1 MFAGSF
7 FSIFMYA
14 EKAVVWTQRKEESM
28 NVRFIGSV
36 LALIWCFRASL
47 KSTESVVLHV
57 FDHFLGVAAVRHAF
71 AREKQT
77 ERKKRNILLRTSET
91 EQKKGRKYSR
101 MFSRLSLF
109 GHVWCVEGVSN
120 YTCLCAGCR
129 QILGARFMS
138 DISIVEEGFLIHR
151 HHESA
156 CFVCPNNSVCSF

>member
-1 MFAGSF
+1 M
-7 FSIFMYA
+7 FSITFLGVA
-14 EKAVVWTQRKEESM
+14 AVQHASSKSM
-28 NVRFIGSV
+28 
-36 LALIWCFRASL
+36 
-47 KSTESVVLHV
+47 ESVVLHV

-77 ERKKRNILLRTSET
+77 KRKKRNILLRTSET

-156 CFVCPNNSVCSF
+156 CPVCPNNNVCSF

>member
-1 MFAGSF
+1 M
-7 FSIFMYA
+7 FSITFWVSPQCNTPVR
-14 EKAVVWTQRKEESM
+14 KAWSQSFYMFSITFWVSPQCDTH
-28 NVRFIGSV
+28 
-36 LALIWCFRASL
+36 
-47 KSTESVVLHV
+47 LHV
-57 FDHFLGVAAVRHAF
+57 KNKLK
-71 AREKQT
+71 E
-77 ERKKRNILLRTSET
+77 KKRNILLRTSET

-138 DISIVEEGFLIHR
+138 DISIVEEGFLVHR

-156 CFVCPNNSVCSF
+156 CPVCPNNSVCSF

>member
-1 MFAGSF
+1 M
-7 FSIFMYA
+7 
-14 EKAVVWTQRKEESM
+14 
-28 NVRFIGSV
+28 
-36 LALIWCFRASL
+36 
-47 KSTESVVLHV
+47 ESVVLHV